1 MSKSLKQIS
10 RSLNTHPLALSFR
23 KPLTN
28 IAEKGRLEARGLIR
42 PYICCVGSSLR
53 TRLSLRT
60 PQRLR
65 EAPRLLQACARQESQ
80 SQEPAS
86 MLSAKAGPGK
96 ALFKLPRSPLYF
108 NLR

>member
-42 PYICCVGSSLR
+42 PYICCVGS
-53 TRLSLRT
+53 SLRT